1 MNYRRKLVVALGWS
15 VLAVPLQSVA
25 QQRGSP
31 KRIGVLLTLLSPE
44 SKEAQAFQ
52 RGLKDAGYTEGRD
65 VVIEWRSVGADFA
78 RLPELAADLVRRK
91 VDAIVVD
98 TTPATQAAMR
108 ATAAIPIVMTIN
120 ADPVGTNLVAS
131 LARPGGN
138 VTGLSIML
146 AELSD
151 KRLQLL
157 RDAIPHVVRIVVLY
171 NSPIPYHAKAI
182 ERLKAAAP
190 MLTLELS
197 FVDVLTPEQF
207 ESAFSVVKRVRAEA
221 LYVLDCPLFYNH
233 RTTIVALASKARI
246 PVISG
251 EGPFADAGGLMTYG
265 ANYEDQMRRAAGYV
279 DKIFKGASPGNLPI
293 EQPTRFDLVINAKTA
308 KALGINL
315 SSMIHVQATRVIQ

>member
-1 MNYRRKLVVALGWS
+1 MNYRRKLVVALGSS
-15 VLAVPLQSVA
+15 VLTRPLLSFS

-31 KRIGVLLTLLSPE
+31 KRVGVLLTLLSPE

-65 VVIEWRSVGADFA
+65 VVIDWRSVGTDFA

-98 TTPATQAAMR
+98 TTPATHAAMR

-120 ADPVGTNLVAS
+120 ADPVGSNLVAS

-157 RDAIPHVVRIVVLY
+157 KDALPNVARIGVLY
-171 NSPIPYHAKAI
+171 NSPIPYHPKAI

-190 MLTLELS
+190 MLALELS
-197 FVDVLTPEQF
+197 FVDVLTPEQL
-207 ESAFSVVKRVRAEA
+207 ESAFSVVTRVRAEA

-233 RTTIVALASKARI
+233 RTTIIALASKARV

-279 DKIFKGASPGNLPI
+279 DKIFKGAHPGNLPI
-293 EQPTRFDLVINAKTA
+293 EQPTRFDLVINTKAA
-308 KALGINL
+308 KAFGIKFP
-315 SSMIHVQATRVIQ
+315 SIIEVQATRVIE